1 MGTIMHTQVKTRG
14 RIPLP
19 KAWCPAYH
27 IKTGDLISL
36 SELGN
41 GVILLCAQ
49 PTRASHLADKFADK
63 LHKAGAALPNLLEEL
78 RQLRK

>member
-1 MGTIMHTQVKTRG
+1 MHTQVKTRG
-14 RIPLP
+14 RITLP
-19 KAWCPAYH
+19 KVWRAENH
-27 IKTGDLISL
+27 IKTGDVITL

-49 PTRASHLADKFADK
+49 PSRVNHLADKIADE
-63 LHKAGAALPNLLEEL
+63 LHKAGATLPDLLEEL